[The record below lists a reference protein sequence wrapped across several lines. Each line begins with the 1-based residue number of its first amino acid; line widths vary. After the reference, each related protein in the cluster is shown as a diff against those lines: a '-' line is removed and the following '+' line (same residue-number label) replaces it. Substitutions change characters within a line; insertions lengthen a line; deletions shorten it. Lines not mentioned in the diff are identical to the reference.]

1 MKTENKTKTIQVRL
15 TQTDYDWL
23 TKAAYAM
30 GTNTSALVR
39 QLVQMSI
46 NAAKASE
53 AFAEKAKE
61 EKPKYVPLES
71 EVNVDADD

>member
-15 TQTDYDWL
+15 TETDFEWL

-39 QLVQMSI
+39 QLVQISI

-53 AFAEKAKE
+53 ALAEKAKTE
-61 EKPKYVPLES
+61 EPKFKAIES
-71 EVNVDADD
+71 EVKVNADN